1 MLGPYDLRTGAKSSG
16 PVIVRGV
23 FFNSAIRPGRALI
36 CGCGVVYLPF
46 NNQPPHHCP
55 RLFAVECASADEETA
70 KESMLQ
76 LIDDYLTQLADSFTE
91 SPTVW
96 NDIVPIAP
104 LEDN

>member
-1 MLGPYDLRTGAKSSG
+1 MRF
-16 PVIVRGV
+16 R
-23 FFNSAIRPGRALI
+23 R
-36 CGCGVVYLPF
+36 
-46 NNQPPHHCP
+46 Q
-55 RLFAVECASADEETA
+55 ETA